1 MRTKEDRGK
10 GVEEDVVPPLFP
22 ETILVLKWYGTDKNM
37 GAIIIGD
44 DE

>member
-1 MRTKEDRGK
+1 
-10 GVEEDVVPPLFP
+10 VEEDMAPPLCP
-22 ETILVLKWYGTDKNM
+22 ETILVLKRYGRDKNM